1 MNKDNQ
7 NNPFSTLID
16 TLEQEIELYSEMA
29 IAIQEKQDAII
40 SGQIERLRDF
50 VSEEKKFINKS
61 MEKARERKEIQARI
75 SSQCQLNNPQPNLKT
90 IIDIARPKYAIKLSN
105 LRYRLKDILN
115 DITRTNN
122 ENKLLLDF
130 YSFHVKGM
138 AQLFLN
144 INDEDH
150 EVYGMDGIL
159 RMKQDDN
166 KMLDFQI

>member
-16 TLEQEIELYSEMA
+16 TLEQEIELYSDMA
-29 IAIQEKQDAII
+29 GAIQEKQDAII
-40 SGQIERLRDF
+40 SGQIEKLRNF
-50 VSEEKKFINKS
+50 VSKEKKVINKS

-75 SSQCQLNNPQPNLKT
+75 SSQCQINNPQPNLKT

-130 YSFHVKGM
+130 SIEHVKGM

-150 EVYGMDGIL
+150 EVYGVDGIL

>member
-1 MNKDNQ
+1 MNKDTQ
-7 NNPFSTLID
+7 ISPFSTLIE

-29 IAIQEKQDAII
+29 NAIQEKQEAII
-40 SGQIERLRDF
+40 SGQIDKLRDL
-50 VSEEKKFINKS
+50 VSEEKKFIDKS
-61 MEKARERKEIQARI
+61 MEKARERKEIQSQI
-75 SSQCQLNNPQPNLKT
+75 SSQYHLNNPQPNLKT
-90 IIDIARPKYAIKLSN
+90 IIDIAPPKYAIELSN
-105 LRYRLKDILN
+105 LRYRLRDILN

-130 YSFHVKGM
+130 SIEHVKGM

-150 EVYGMDGIL
+150 EVYGMDGIV